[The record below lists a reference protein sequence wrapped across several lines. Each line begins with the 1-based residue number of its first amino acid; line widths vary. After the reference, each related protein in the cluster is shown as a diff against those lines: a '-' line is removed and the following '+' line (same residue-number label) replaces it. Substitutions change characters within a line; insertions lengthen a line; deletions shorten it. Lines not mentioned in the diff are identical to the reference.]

1 MLILLGYEWN
11 PAELAGRKNRIF
23 LTGQLISGFMLP
35 PSSGTWLIQMHV
47 WYTHVSGI
55 SRGQFSTFFPGN
67 CVRSAMWL
75 TRVSG
80 LNIYTISAM
89 NTTADLLNSVD
100 NRLKQYKPSTVIL
113 ATLAVLGGVQILNS
127 IRRTGV
133 KKSVRQL
140 LGVLLR
146 AVRHVPGVSGVVSK
160 QQEKMADDITKLFT
174 KHDQE
179 PGMPA
184 RISALPE
191 KGISQADIFGMID
204 VLSKREQ
211 EIVKEGKFNIN

>member
-1 MLILLGYEWN
+1 M
-11 PAELAGRKNRIF
+11 KF
-23 LTGQLISGFMLP
+23 K
-35 PSSGTWLIQMHV
+35 
-47 WYTHVSGI
+47 
-55 SRGQFSTFFPGN
+55 
-67 CVRSAMWL
+67 CL
-75 TRVSG
+75 TRVSE
-80 LNIYTISAM
+80 LDFVTITTM
-89 NTTADLLNSVD
+89 NTTTELLNSVD
-100 NRLKQYKPSTVIL
+100 NRLKQYRPSTVIL

-127 IRRTGV
+127 IRRTGL

-146 AVRHVPGVSGVVSK
+146 TVRHVPGVSGVVSK

-184 RISALPE
+184 RIHTLPE
-191 KGISQADIFGMID
+191 KGVSEEDIFAMID

-211 EIVKEGKFNIN
+211 EIVKEGKFNLILFIQPCY